1 MHWPAIPLDEI
12 QARVRSALAGNT
24 SFDADTMLGFP
35 ASVLDSRVFPPEP
48 TMMSHAWL
56 TVLQSNPN
64 HIGCH
69 TTGAS
74 EHAFGGTH
82 ELERDLLRI
91 CAEEILNAEPEG
103 WDGYVASG
111 GTESNLQAMWTHRN
125 ELRDGHG
132 VDVSKMAILCSEDT
146 HYSIDKAADVLGLR
160 LVSLPVGEWDR
171 AIDPQAVHAAAA
183 QLVADGVKAVLVVL
197 NLGTTMFG
205 SVDDPEVVLPVL
217 LEAGL
222 TLRVHVDGAFGGFL
236 FPFTA
241 PDNRLSFADPR
252 IDSFTLDGH
261 KMLQAPYGTGIHLIR
276 AGRIQYATTPGA
288 TYVPGADCTLIGSR
302 SGSNAV
308 AVWMILMA
316 HGSDGGRALC
326 QQLCDRTTHLHSAL
340 TQLGVRTYRR
350 ADMNIVA
357 VRIEDLPNRVM
368 DKHMLVPDRHDDT
381 ATWAKIIV
389 MPHVTDAHIDTLCE
403 DIASR

>member
-1 MHWPAIPLDEI
+1 MHWPAIPTHEI
-12 QARVRSALAGNT
+12 QARVRDALAGNT
-24 SFDADTMLGFP
+24 SFDNDTVLGLP

-74 EHAFGGTH
+74 EHAFGGTQ

-91 CAEEILNAEPEG
+91 CAEEILNAEPKG

-111 GTESNLQAMWTHRN
+111 GTESNIQALWTHRN
-125 ELRDGHG
+125 ELRDGQG
-132 VDVSKMAILCSEDT
+132 MDVGKMAILCSEDT
-146 HYSIDKAADVLGLR
+146 HYSIDKAADILGLR
-160 LVSLPVGEWDR
+160 LVPLPVGEWDR
-171 AIDPQAVHAAAA
+171 AIRPEAVQAAAA
-183 QLVADGVKAVLVVL
+183 QFVADGVQAVLVVL
-197 NLGTTMFG
+197 NMGTTMFG
-205 SVDDPEVVLPVL
+205 SVDDPEHVLPAL

-222 TLRVHVDGAFGGFL
+222 TIRVHVDGAFGGFL
-236 FPFTA
+236 YPFTA

-276 AGRIQYATTPGA
+276 AGRIQYASTPSA
-288 TYVPGADCTLIGSR
+288 TYVLGADCTLIGSR

-316 HGSDGGRALC
+316 YGAEGGKAFC
-326 QQLCDRTTHLHSAL
+326 QELCDRTTRLHDAL
-340 TQLGVRTYRR
+340 TRLGVRTYRR
-350 ADMNIVA
+350 SDMNIVA
-357 VRIEDLPNRVM
+357 LRIEDLPKGVM
-368 DKHMLVPDRHDDT
+368 EKHLLVPDRHDHT
-381 ATWAKIIV
+381 ATWAKVIV
-389 MPHVTDAHIDTLCE
+389 MPHVTDAHIDALCN
-403 DIASR
+403 DIAAQ